1 MADRHP
7 VRISLALA
15 GAGSL
20 GTFLSSAA
28 RQTLLRIVAHN
39 RAFEENAPDDD
50 LRYLGNDWGH
60 IVVDSISGTSA
71 GAITAMQVIKALF
84 EPGYLGAGRVNDAPG
99 TLSGDWVHGGE
110 FERLVVDGN
119 TPLES
124 GPVHAPG
131 WTLLS
136 GARLYEL
143 IVEMLTREVAP
154 STIQAPVDPSHVVG
168 LAVTL
173 TDLMGYHEPAEFEA
187 DRVRGHPD
195 FGLSA
200 ARSSVLY
207 RGREAEVRDLGS
219 RGHAEVRKVF
229 VGDDEAE
236 LTALDRFLNHTRRR
250 RRASRR
256 AWTDTTARE
265 LAAIATASAALP
277 MAVGPLAVADRD
289 AHGDSVTRL
298 YMDGGVLNNKPAAP
312 AMRLGRWHDAY
323 RLARAFEN
331 NDGILQPEHVA
342 AVLDYERVCIF
353 IDAFPERSFDS
364 WRSRHPDM
372 MTRAW
377 HAVLGVADDT
387 DERARRLA
395 STMATPGGGLGAFF
409 ESIMTA
415 LRAQNMREIAKINAR
430 LRRREDL
437 IDGWLRDSTA
447 DETELVIDS
456 IDLAFAYAAVIE
468 RPLARQT
475 DPRVVARVTRRL
487 VDVDRVSNLDGRR
500 PVTMVPIFAPRGL
513 REVFAGAALYALGGL
528 LGLDARKWDASVG
541 QHVATTVLDAVAGR
555 PAPSQS
561 PPLPMAPDTARPD
574 DASAVVERIRV
585 AGKALIDGTKSTSS
599 VIRFFARLPLE
610 LDPIIAMGR
619 DRLNRIVRG
628 DGE

>member
-1 MADRHP
+1 MGDRHK
-7 VRISLALA
+7 VRVSLALA

-28 RQTLLRIVAHN
+28 RQTLLRIIAHN
-39 RAFEENAPDDD
+39 RAVDEEAADDD
-50 LRYLGNDWGH
+50 LRYLSTDWGT
-60 IVVDSISGTSA
+60 ITVDSISGTSA
-71 GAITAMQVIKALF
+71 GAITAMQVVKALF

-110 FERLVVDGN
+110 IGKLVVEGN
-119 TPLES
+119 TPMES
-124 GPVHAPG
+124 GPVHSPG

-136 GARLYEL
+136 GARLYDL

-154 STIQAPVDPSHVVG
+154 STLTSPMDPSHVIG

-187 DRVRGHPD
+187 ERVRGHAD
-195 FGLSA
+195 FGLSD

-229 VGDDEAE
+229 VGDDESE
-236 LTALDRFLNHTRRR
+236 LSALDRFLNNTRRR

-256 AWTDTTARE
+256 EWNDTTARE

-289 AHGDSVTRL
+289 TQGETIMRL

-323 RLARAFEN
+323 RLARAFEK
-331 NDGILQPEHVA
+331 NDGTLTPEHVA
-342 AVLDYERVCIF
+342 EVLDYERVCIF

-377 HAVLGVADDT
+377 HAVLGVQNDD

-395 STMATPGGGLGAFF
+395 ATMATPGGGLGAFF

-437 IDGWLRDSTA
+437 IDDWLSDTSA
-447 DETELVIDS
+447 DESELVIDS
-456 IDLAFAYAAVIE
+456 IDLAFAYAAVVE
-468 RPLARQT
+468 RPLARTT

-500 PVTMVPIFAPRGL
+500 AVTMVPIFAPRGL

-528 LGLDARKWDASVG
+528 LGFDARKWDASVG
-541 QHVATTVLDAVAGR
+541 ERVATTVLDAVAGR
-555 PAPSQS
+555 PAPRNT
-561 PPLPMAPDTARPD
+561 PPLPMAPNSTRPD
-574 DASAVVERIRV
+574 DTSVVVQRIRV
-585 AGKALIDGTKSTSS
+585 AGKAMIDGTKSTSS

-610 LDPIIAMGR
+610 LDPIITMGR